1 MQALFSSLEEEWGQL
16 LLERGM
22 RDSLPRIEK
31 ILVYTKPAV
40 KAFLEETLYLYFAVS
55 DSAMSG
61 ALVQEDKGQK
71 LVYYINHSMNSLQ
84 T

>member
-1 MQALFSSLEEEWGQL
+1 MQALFSSIEEEWGQH

-31 ILVYTKPAV
+31 ILVCTKPAV
-40 KAFLEETLYLYFAVS
+40 KVVLKETLYLYFAVS
-55 DSAMSG
+55 DSAISG
-61 ALVQEDKGQK
+61 ALVRKDKSQK
-71 LVYYINHSMNSLQ
+71 PVYYINHSMNSLQ